1 MAEISA
7 QMVKVLRDKTGAGM
21 MECKKALTESNGDTA
36 AAEIILRKKGIAA
49 ADKKASR
56 NANQGT
62 IGYYIHPGSQ
72 LGVLVEV
79 NCETDFVARTDGF
92 QELVRDI
99 AMQIAAADP
108 KYLRREDV
116 PAELVEK
123 EKEIARD
130 RAINEK
136 KPEKA
141 IDKIVEGRLNKFYE
155 ENCLL
160 EQPFVK
166 ENSTTIDQLI
176 KAQIA
181 ALQEKIAVERFS
193 RFKFGETAVA
203 PEAPAED

>member
-21 MECKKALTESNGDTA
+21 MECKKALTEANGDNA

-79 NCETDFVARTDGF
+79 NCETDFVARTDAF

-176 KAQIA
+176 KVQIA
-181 ALQEKIAVERFS
+181 ALQEKIAVARFS
-193 RFKFGETAVA
+193 RFKVGETAVA
-203 PEAPAED
+203 QEAPAED